1 MSDGVRYIKI
11 ARIDANGIDQTNTL
25 QSLEKLIIPYS
36 TEDIEYEILSITEKP
51 TFFLYYV
58 KPANVVWE
66 DKADI
71 KYSFS
76 SSYSGA
82 PSLPFL
88 GTPQLTSSLDNQGF
102 FLEGGLDNGG
112 LGSNSVPLDS
122 YRIRTYT
129 QKDLNIRISSSV
141 DFTVTGKA
149 TGTTDVTAS
158 IRICSAPLNI
168 GGTPGIGPL
177 LSSPPTVLTSSVLTQ
192 SIQDVGN
199 FPDRLIFSGSYDLSF
214 SIPAGSVTPGN
225 CIYFQIFPQVDNG
238 LPFEGCSLSAPI
250 NFLNGFFNI
259 SSSAAVNTPVGIIAE
274 PYFGSNDFKRAL
286 DCQPLLNNAERVR
299 KHNLYMD
306 VDYSAGS
313 TEPVNFDLIIDR
325 NATKADVQFSNY
337 TTRRHVIPRY
347 EGSKSTSQKLNM
359 FTRGDTGTFGKLPT
373 IESLDANIYEFEWG
387 GGTTPEIY
395 GWGSFKLGDI
405 LQVSSKDAVK
415 KINSSEGEGTILVNS
430 KSPQSY
436 TTTRNYRIVVADDNT
451 TLIFPPQSVLTSSIN
466 SNYFWVTPQ
475 KVSDYYY
482 ILNTNNPIN
491 HEVALNLYPNPTIA
505 ANPVIPNTVK
515 MLTTDFGIP
524 SKSTFAL
531 TSSLSASN
539 VPGVNNYGFIKENN
553 ANIYLYRQQ
562 FMSVVTTDDNGFYQ
576 SGVYNR
582 TPQWQSFANQVNKDL
597 NNGERWFVTLY
608 NEFEFPNNQGDYNQA
623 ISSSLELKPYN
634 TGYSASD
641 ANGNYVD
648 PLSYKGVY
656 EIIGVQDAAL
666 LSTDPY
672 VYILTNRE
680 FKENKNIGGNG
691 EPNTPLSPQAGVGQ
705 ITGPSLGMLIW
716 KAKDVGKNQ
725 FIIVQDEITGGVGA
739 GAFISKNTTQEIKDN
754 FDEIT
759 KTYGANTN

>member
-1 MSDGVRYIKI
+1 MLVG
-11 ARIDANGIDQTNTL
+11 T
-25 QSLEKLIIPYS
+25 
-36 TEDIEYEILSITEKP
+36 
-51 TFFLYYV
+51 
-58 KPANVVWE
+58 
-66 DKADI
+66 
-71 KYSFS
+71 SFS
-76 SSYSGA
+76 
-82 PSLPFL
+82 
-88 GTPQLTSSLDNQGF
+88 GTQRVQLTGSQFFITSSD
-102 FLEGGLDNGG
+102 
-112 LGSNSVPLDS
+112 
-122 YRIRTYT
+122 
-129 QKDLNIRISSSV
+129 
-141 DFTVTGKA
+141 A
-149 TGTTDVTAS
+149 TGTEF
-158 IRICSAPLNI
+158 
-168 GGTPGIGPL
+168 GIVP
-177 LSSPPTVLTSSVLTQ
+177 
-192 SIQDVGN
+192 
-199 FPDRLIFSGSYDLSF
+199 
-214 SIPAGSVTPGN
+214 
-225 CIYFQIFPQVDNG
+225 
-238 LPFEGCSLSAPI
+238 
-250 NFLNGFFNI
+250 
-259 SSSAAVNTPVGIIAE
+259 E
-274 PYFGSNDFKRAL
+274 PYFGDNDFLRAL
-286 DCQPLLNNAERVR
+286 DCQPLLNNAVNNRF
-299 KHNLYMD
+299 HNLYQD
-306 VDYSAGS
+306 IDYSAGA
-313 TEPVNFDLIIDR
+313 TEPVNFNVLI
-325 NATKADVQFSNY
+325 NGTATRAEVQLSNY
-337 TTRRHVIPRY
+337 TQESRIIPRY
-347 EGSKSTSQKLNM
+347 KGSRTTSQRLNSW
-359 FTRGDTGTFGKLPT
+359 TKGDTGTFGKSST
-373 IESLDANIYEFEWG
+373 IDTLDVNIYEFEWG

-405 LQVSSKDAVK
+405 LQVGSKDAVK

-451 TLIFPPQSVLTSSIN
+451 TLIYPPQSVLTSSVN

-515 MLTTDFGIP
+515 ILTTDFGIP

-539 VPGVNNYGFIKENN
+539 VPEVNNYGFIRENN

-562 FMSVVTTDDNGFYQ
+562 FMSVVTTDNNGFYQ
-576 SGVYNR
+576 SGVHNR

-634 TGYSASD
+634 TGYSSSD

-648 PLSYKGVY
+648 PLAYKGVY

-666 LSTDPY
+666 TTGAPY

-691 EPNTPLSPQAGVGQ
+691 ESNTPLSPLNGIGQ

-739 GAFISKNTTQEIKDN
+739 GAFISKNTTQEIKNN